1 MVTNYP
7 QQLAAAENAHEDS
20 TTSGVMSRVAS
31 RLTQTLCGLSG
42 HDAIMHFEGNRVMMR
57 CTSCGHD
64 TPGWDVS
71 SRGPRRRFEG
81 DASRHRLGG
90 QPSLAGIESDVQGRS
105 ELRRTA

>member
-7 QQLAAAENAHEDS
+7 QQLAATENSHVDTA
-20 TTSGVMSRVAS
+20 TGVMSRVAS

-42 HDAIMHFEGNRVMMR
+42 HDAVMHFQGNRVMMR

-71 SRGPRRRFEG
+71 GRGPRLRFEG
-81 DASRHRLGG
+81 DASRHRMAN
-90 QPSLAGIESDVQGRS
+90 QVRSVQRDD
-105 ELRRTA
+105 LRRTA